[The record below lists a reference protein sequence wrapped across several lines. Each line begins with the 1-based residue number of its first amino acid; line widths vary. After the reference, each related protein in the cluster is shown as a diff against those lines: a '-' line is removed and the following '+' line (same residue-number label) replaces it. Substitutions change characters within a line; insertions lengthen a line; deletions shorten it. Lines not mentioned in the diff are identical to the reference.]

1 MDIMKA
7 HTQEEFKT
15 FMSQLLETNANLG
28 FYTDFAKCHA
38 NVNKIAMRLNALNYL
53 IGKDDIVAA
62 VHDLW
67 EENPQVFTTLD
78 ILIGVRTKDKKL
90 SFNRESEIQLI
101 EEFFTSAE
109 GVVEFI
115 QDTGLEK
122 VFRNKQI
129 TNLVDYVF
137 GVEVGLDTNA
147 RKNRSGHIMEERVAN
162 FLTKANVAFR
172 QEVYSR
178 EFPEVYQALGVDSKR
193 FDFVVETST
202 KTYLMEVNFYSSGGS
217 KLNEV
222 ARAYAEL
229 APKVNACK
237 GYEFVWVTDGKG
249 WESAKGKLE
258 EAFYTIPSIYNL
270 TTFKPF
276 VDTLRKKQKT
286 SIKPTQQGCCP

>member
-1 MDIMKA
+1 MDKIKV

-53 IGKDDIVAA
+53 IGKDDIAAA

-67 EENPQVFTTLD
+67 KENPKVFTTLD
-78 ILIGVRTKDKKL
+78 ILIGVRSKDKKL
-90 SFNRESEIQLI
+90 SFNKESEIQLI

-137 GVEVGLDTNA
+137 GVEVGLDTYA
-147 RKNRSGHIMEERVAN
+147 RSNRSGHIMEEWVASI
-162 FLTKANVAFR
+162 LDKANVEPR
-172 QEVYSR
+172 REVYSR

-193 FDFVVETST
+193 FDFVVKTPV
-202 KTYLMEVNFYSSGGS
+202 KTYLMEVNFYSSEGS

-222 ARAYAEL
+222 ARAYTEL
-229 APKVNACK
+229 APKVNACE

-276 VDTLRKKQKT
+276 VDKLRKEQDT
-286 SIKPTQQGCCP
+286 SKKPTQ

>member
-1 MDIMKA
+1 MDKIKA
-7 HTQEEFKT
+7 HTQEEFNT
-15 FMSQLLETNANLG
+15 FMSQLLETNASLG

-53 IGKDDIVAA
+53 IGKDDIAAA

-90 SFNRESEIQLI
+90 SFNKESEIQLI

-137 GVEVGLDTNA
+137 GVEVGLDTYA
-147 RKNRSGHIMEERVAN
+147 RSNRSGHIMEEWVASI
-162 FLTKANVAFR
+162 LKAKVKFE

-178 EFPEVYQALGVDSKR
+178 EFPEVYQALGADSKR
-193 FDFVVETST
+193 FDFVVATPA
-202 KTYLMEVNFYSSGGS
+202 KTYLMEVNFYSGGGS

-229 APKVNACK
+229 APKVNACE
-237 GYEFVWVTDGKG
+237 GYEFVWVTDVKG

-276 VDTLRKKQKT
+276 VDTLRQ
-286 SIKPTQQGCCP
+286 